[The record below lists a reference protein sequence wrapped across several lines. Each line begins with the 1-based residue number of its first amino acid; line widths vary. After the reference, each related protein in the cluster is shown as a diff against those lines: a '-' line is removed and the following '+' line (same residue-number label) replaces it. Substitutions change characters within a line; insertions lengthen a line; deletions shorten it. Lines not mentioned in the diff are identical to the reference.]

1 MEAAEA
7 LYLLRRLGL
16 SLEVNDGR
24 LDVSPAELL
33 CPDSI
38 WLIRT
43 HKSEI
48 IAELL
53 DDSPAW
59 AWLVNHGTH
68 SIETYHHPPATCVE
82 VLNAYSDA
90 VSIERLPEFLW
101 PDCPDVLGAEL
112 TAQGP

>member
-1 MEAAEA
+1 MDATEAI
-7 LYLLRRLGL
+7 YLLRRLGL
-16 SLEVNDGR
+16 SLEVNEGR

-38 WLIRT
+38 TLIRT
-43 HKSEI
+43 FKAAI

-68 SIETYHHPPATCVE
+68 STETYHHPERTRQQ
-82 VLNAYSDA
+82 VLLAYPGA
-90 VSIERLPEFLW
+90 VSVERLPKCLW
-101 PDCPDVLGAEL
+101 PNDPNNGDAHHVKRD
-112 TAQGP
+112 